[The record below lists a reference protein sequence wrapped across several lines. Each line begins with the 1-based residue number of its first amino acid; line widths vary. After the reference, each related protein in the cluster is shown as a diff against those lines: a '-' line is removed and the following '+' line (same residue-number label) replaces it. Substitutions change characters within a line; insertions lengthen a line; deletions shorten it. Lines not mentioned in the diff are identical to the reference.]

1 MSLVR
6 LAARISAVHALKGRL
21 FEGTEVLDS
30 EIGAIGLGPDGS
42 LVAESE
48 SRFVAVYTN
57 DGQALIREYEPR
69 ALHTGGTCE
78 ITFEMGITA
87 AMLVRDPE
95 TERQQV
101 MAGVPGTDAAFEF
114 YLDMV
119 GRQIMDALSDPANDW
134 ADIWRAL
141 CPVVVKIDRVRTDDA
156 QQVRLAGH
164 QIKMTCQIV
173 DDPVRGTELEDG
185 GAFSRFLLAL
195 DALGSSEADAQA
207 SLIRSALGTG
217 AGLQSVKRSRTLGL
231 ADAESVALSGIEQL
245 DEGGDPVESGTLVVE
260 VDGIGTSEAK

>member
-1 MSLVR
+1 M
-6 LAARISAVHALKGRL
+6 HALEGCL

-42 LVAESE
+42 LVADSE

-57 DGQALIREYEPR
+57 DGQALIGEYEPR

-95 TERQQV
+95 TEKQQV

-119 GRQIMDALSDPANDW
+119 GRQIMDALSDPANEW
-134 ADIWRAL
+134 ADVWRAL
-141 CPVVVKIDRVRTDDA
+141 CPVVVKIERVRTDDA
-156 QQVRLAGH
+156 QMVRLAGH
-164 QIKMTCQIV
+164 QIKLTCQIV
-173 DDPVRGTELEDG
+173 DDPVRGIDLEEG
-185 GAFSRFLLAL
+185 GAFWRFLLAL
-195 DALGSSEADAQA
+195 DAVGSAETVAQA
-207 SLIRSALGTG
+207 NLIRGALG
-217 AGLQSVKRSRTLGL
+217 AAPVARSVARDRTLGL
-231 ADAESVALSGIEQL
+231 TEAEAAALGGNDVFDDAGA
-245 DEGGDPVESGTLVVE
+245 PVETETLVVE
-260 VDGIGTSEAK
+260 VDGLGTTEEQ